1 MHPLS
6 PNPLNPLSNSAFLPG
21 YLFYMG
27 AKKYAELTAW
37 EVQKATGSRWSL
49 AR

>member
-1 MHPLS
+1 
-6 PNPLNPLSNSAFLPG
+6 
-21 YLFYMG
+21 MG

-49 AR
+49 LLPELRDDLWSAE